1 MNTNICYSNNIRIL
15 FEYRII
21 RSPLIQEMLAH
32 LKIVR
37 SWNGLDVIYLRF
49 CIANKVWENKRNITI
64 YVIKCDDVVMWREP
78 WWPVELLREGLLRA
92 HQWLSVQGEEAD
104 KDICLCLA
112 HPASLV
118 IKGSGQNKAKLNQNM
133 AIFAHILFGRKYLS
147 NEVIMMWF
155 CIVCFM
161 YIKYSF
167 LFLFYFEPPQQ
178 CFSHLRLH

>member
-1 MNTNICYSNNIRIL
+1 
-15 FEYRII
+15 
-21 RSPLIQEMLAH
+21 MLAH

-78 WWPVELLREGLLRA
+78 WWPVELLRGGLLRA

-118 IKGSGQNKAKLNQNM
+118 IKGSGQNKAKLIQNLEFFPQYISVENIYQM
-133 AIFAHILFGRKYLS
+133 RKLWYGFTLKVIHLILFS
-147 NEVIMMWF
+147 F
-155 CIVCFM
+155 
-161 YIKYSF
+161 SF
-167 LFLFYFEPPQQ
+167 LFRAPQHWL
-178 CFSHLRLH
+178 SHLRLH